1 MDGKTKNTDRNKL
14 VKKFNDPEDDTFV
27 FLLSAKTGGVG
38 LNLIGASRLVLFD
51 NDWNPSNDLQALARI
66 YREGQQRDTYV
77 YRMITC
83 GTIEEKIYQRQI
95 TKTALSGRVVD
106 TKKDSSST
114 KFSDEEL
121 KDLFGTENLTF
132 DSCNTH
138 EIIQCT
144 CDGSGIIIPST
155 SQEFLDEN
163 LSDDDEV
170 SPYHIKLEE
179 TPVKNKD
186 ALKMHELMKWEH
198 HNHPISDTVLEE
210 LCLKNLTDHINFIF
224 KNETAKL

>member
-14 VKKFNDPEDDTFV
+14 VVNFNNPDDDTFV

-66 YREGQQRDTYV
+66 HREGQQRDTYI
-77 YRMITC
+77 YRFITS

-95 TKTALSGRVVD
+95 TKTSLSGFVVD
-106 TKKDSSST
+106 SKKQSSSAS

-121 KDLFGTENLTF
+121 KDLFGTENFTF

-138 EIIQCT
+138 DLIQCF
-144 CDGSGIIIPST
+144 CDGSGLVPHVS
-155 SQEFLDEN
+155 SQSDLDSKWGEDEEDEEFRFE
-163 LSDDDEV
+163 
-170 SPYHIKLEE
+170 I
-179 TPVKNKD
+179 
-186 ALKMHELMKWEH
+186 
-198 HNHPISDTVLEE
+198 
-210 LCLKNLTDHINFIF
+210 
-224 KNETAKL
+224 